1 MKKDVRIIVAGSRN
15 FSDYDLLADE
25 LNYLI
30 SSYEGSDLTI
40 ISGTARGADSL
51 GERFALENGLKLV
64 RFPAQWEKYGK
75 RAGYLRNEE
84 MLRYASADQ
93 AEALL
98 VAFWDGESK
107 GTKHMISLASKAKI
121 QKKIILLKQRKVT

>member
-1 MKKDVRIIVAGSRN
+1 MKKDVRVIVAGSRD
-15 FSDYDLLADE
+15 FSDYDLLSDI
-25 LNYLI
+25 LNSIVDAYI
-30 SSYEGSDLTI
+30 GSDLTI

-51 GERFALENGLKLV
+51 GEHFASEKGLKLM